1 MEDSTDGKK
10 LARPN
15 PNMGV
20 VQGPSTS
27 SAVLQKLQ
35 KIMAQKVLTG
45 RRAEDEEEQL
55 SEEEFHSEEE
65 NGMDIGEE
73 GSEDASEDEISGAEV
88 EDDEGEPYE
97 QQISHVSFGAL
108 KEANDAMS
116 KKRKRGI
123 DTNPDQED
131 KLAALRDR
139 LRQIKEQKARNAP
152 EVKKSSSKLRSVD
165 KLDREDSEGSDDS
178 DSDSGPSEEDA
189 PNKSRTSKHAPTAQ
203 STKYQVSRKR
213 QVVDVPKRN
222 VRDPRFDAF
231 HQQAHTGNSDKA
243 YSFLEDYQKDEIK
256 ELKSEIKRT
265 KDEDDKQTLRRKVNS
280 MENRLKAKAAKD
292 REQEVVRRHRKEEK
306 ARVEE
311 GKTPY
316 YLKKKEIKEQALVEK
331 FKGMKSKERQKLI
344 DKRQKK
350 ESQKEK
356 KRMPDARRMA
366 AD

>member
-1 MEDSTDGKK
+1 MTSQAGPNFGRKSLHRSPRSNSHITEHTRM
-10 LARPN
+10 AR
-15 PNMGV
+15 
-20 VQGPSTS
+20 
-27 SAVLQKLQ
+27 KLQ
-35 KIMAQKVLTG
+35 DVRHADVDEDEIRDEDEVEDE
-45 RRAEDEEEQL
+45 AEDETEDETGDVA
-55 SEEEFHSEEE
+55 EVKAPGEEFHSEE
-65 NGMDIGEE
+65 
-73 GSEDASEDEISGAEV
+73 AEL
-88 EDDEGEPYE
+88 
-97 QQISHVSFGAL
+97 QIRHVSFGAL
-108 KEANDAMS
+108 QQAQDAVS
-116 KKRKRGI
+116 KKRKRTS
-123 DTNPDQED
+123 DAHLDQDD

-139 LRQIKEQKARNAP
+139 LRQIKAQKTEKPSKEKKVSGRTKNA
-152 EVKKSSSKLRSVD
+152 KSISRD
-165 KLDREDSEGSDDS
+165 GDDDGDDSDES

-231 HQQAHTGNSDKA
+231 HQHAEPSNTDKA
-243 YSFLEDYQKDEIK
+243 YSFLDDYQRDEIK
-256 ELKSEIKRT
+256 ELKAEIKRT
-265 KDEDDKQTLRRKVNS
+265 KDEDDKQILRRKVNS
-280 MENRLKAKAAKD
+280 MENRLKAKAAKE

-331 FKGMKSKERQKLI
+331 FKGMKSRERQKLI

-366 AD
+366 SG